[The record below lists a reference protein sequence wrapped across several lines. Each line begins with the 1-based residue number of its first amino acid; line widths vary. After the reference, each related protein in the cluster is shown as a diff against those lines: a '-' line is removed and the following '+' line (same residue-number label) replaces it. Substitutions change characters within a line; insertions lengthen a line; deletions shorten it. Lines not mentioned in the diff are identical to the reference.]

1 MERLYRY
8 IAEHSAR
15 ESEDLLW
22 IRRQTNL
29 RTNHARMLSGE
40 VQGAL
45 LTILVKSLEVR
56 NALEIGTFTGYASVC
71 LAKGLPEDG
80 HLDTLEINDELNDL
94 IFEGWRRAGVEGLIT
109 LHTGAALDTLKVL
122 SLKREAGEIPP
133 YDLIYI
139 DANKREYRAYFEAS
153 LPLLRQGGVILAD
166 NTLWD
171 GKVVEDPVPEDAQ
184 TQEILKFNDAVAAN
198 PRVECVI
205 IPLRDGLTF
214 IRKK

>member
-22 IRRQTNL
+22 IRRQTHL

-45 LTILVKSLEVR
+45 LTILVESLGVR

-71 LAKGLPEDG
+71 LAKGLPENG

-94 IFEGWRRAGVEGLIT
+94 IFEGWRRAGVDGLIT

-122 SLKREAGEIPP
+122 SAKQEAGEISP

-171 GKVVEDPVPEDAQ
+171 GKVVEEPVPEDAQ
-184 TQEILKFNDAVAAN
+184 TQEILKFNDAVAAD

>member
-1 MERLYRY
+1 MDKLYRY

-45 LTILVKSLEVR
+45 LTMLVKSLEVR

-71 LAKGLPEDG
+71 LAKGLPENG

-94 IFEGWRRAGVEGLIT
+94 ILEGWRRAGVEGLIT

-122 SLKREAGEIPP
+122 SAKQDAGEIPP

-171 GKVVEDPVPEDAQ
+171 GKVVEDSVPEDAQ
-184 TQEILKFNDAVAAN
+184 TQEILKFNDAVAAD

>member
-1 MERLYRY
+1 MDRLYKY
-8 IAEHSAR
+8 IAEHSVR

-22 IRRQTNL
+22 IRRQTHL
-29 RTNHARMLSGE
+29 HTNHARMLSGE

-45 LTILVKSLEVR
+45 LTVLVKSLGVR

-94 IFEGWRRAGVEGLIT
+94 IHEGWCRSGVDRLIT
-109 LHTGAALDTLKVL
+109 LHTGAALDTMK
-122 SLKREAGEIPP
+122 SLAARVAAEEIPL

-139 DANKREYRAYFEAS
+139 DANKREYRAYFEAA
-153 LPLLRQGGVILAD
+153 LPMLCQNGVLLAD

-171 GKVVEDPVPEDAQ
+171 GKVIEDPVPVDAQ
-184 TQEILKFNDAVAAN
+184 TQEIVEFNNAVSSD

>member
-22 IRRQTNL
+22 IRRQTHL

-45 LTILVKSLEVR
+45 LTILVKSLGVH

-94 IFEGWRRAGVEGLIT
+94 ILEGWRRAGVEGLIT

-122 SLKREAGEIPP
+122 SAKQESGEIPP

-139 DANKREYRAYFEAS
+139 DANKREYRVYFEAS

-171 GKVVEDPVPEDAQ
+171 GKVVEEPVPEDAQ
-184 TQEILKFNDAVAAN
+184 TQEILKFNDAVAAD

>member
-1 MERLYRY
+1 MDKLYRY
-8 IAEHSAR
+8 IAEHSAK

-45 LTILVKSLEVR
+45 LTMLVKSLGVR

-94 IFEGWRRAGVEGLIT
+94 ILEGWRRAGVEGLIT
-109 LHTGAALDTLKVL
+109 LHTGAALDTLEVL
-122 SLKREAGEIPP
+122 SAKQDAGEIPP

-184 TQEILKFNDAVAAN
+184 TQEILKFNDAVASDS
-198 PRVECVI
+198 RVECVI

>member
-22 IRRQTNL
+22 IRRQTHL

-45 LTILVKSLEVR
+45 LTILVESLGVR

-71 LAKGLPEDG
+71 LAKGLPENG

-94 IFEGWRRAGVEGLIT
+94 ILEGWRRAGVEGLIT

-122 SLKREAGEIPP
+122 SVKQDAGEISP

-171 GKVVEDPVPEDAQ
+171 GKVVEEPVPEDAQ
-184 TQEILKFNDAVAAN
+184 TQEILKFNDAVAAD

>member
-22 IRRQTNL
+22 IRRQTHL

-45 LTILVKSLEVR
+45 LTILVESLGVR

-71 LAKGLPEDG
+71 LAKGLPENG

-94 IFEGWRRAGVEGLIT
+94 IFEGWRRAGVDGLIT

-122 SLKREAGEIPP
+122 SAKQEAGEISP

-153 LPLLRQGGVILAD
+153 LPLLRPGGVILAD

-171 GKVVEDPVPEDAQ
+171 GKVVEEPVPEDAQ
-184 TQEILKFNDAVAAN
+184 TQEILKFNDAVAAD
-198 PRVECVI
+198 PRVECVM

>member
-1 MERLYRY
+1 MDKIYKY
-8 IAEHSAR
+8 IACHSIP

-29 RTNHARMLSGE
+29 HTNHARMLSGE
-40 VQGAL
+40 VQGGL
-45 LTILVKSLEVR
+45 LTLLARSLDARNILEL
-56 NALEIGTFTGYASVC
+56 GTFTGYASVC
-71 LAKGLPEDG
+71 LAKGLADGG

-122 SLKREAGEIPP
+122 SVKQEAGEIPP

-171 GKVVEDPVPEDAQ
+171 GKVVEEPVPEDAQ
-184 TQEILKFNDAVAAN
+184 TQEILKFNDAVAAD

>member
-22 IRRQTNL
+22 IRRQTHL

-45 LTILVKSLEVR
+45 LTILVESLGVR

-71 LAKGLPEDG
+71 LAKGLPENG

-122 SLKREAGEIPP
+122 SVKQEAGEIPP

-184 TQEILKFNDAVAAN
+184 TQEILKFNDAVAAD
-198 PRVECVI
+198 PRVECVM

>member
-22 IRRQTNL
+22 IRRQTHL

-45 LTILVKSLEVR
+45 LTMLVKSLGVR

-71 LAKGLPEDG
+71 LAKGLPENG

-94 IFEGWRRAGVEGLIT
+94 IFEGLRRAGVEGLIT
-109 LHTGAALDTLKVL
+109 LHTGAALDTLMVL
-122 SLKREAGEIPP
+122 SAKQESGEIPP

-171 GKVVEDPVPEDAQ
+171 GKVVEEPVPEDAQ
-184 TQEILKFNDAVAAN
+184 TQEILKFNDAVAAD